1 MVHRRDE
8 INMSMLLS
16 ERRGSI
22 VVLTLNNP
30 AQYNALAGSLVS
42 DLSNALGEAI
52 GNSLVRS
59 ILLTGAG
66 KGFCAGAQL
75 GGGAAFGGAGGQ
87 IGAKM
92 RTSINP
98 LIERMRNSPKPIV
111 VAVNGPAA
119 GAGVGI
125 ALAGDIVV
133 AARSARFILSFARL
147 GAALDAGTSLF
158 LQRSMGIAR
167 ARALAL
173 LAEPL
178 TAEKAEQWGLVW
190 KMVEDSELFDEALA
204 IAQKLADGP
213 PVSLGL
219 IKSQIEAAW
228 SSPLAATLDD
238 EAASQTRAFL
248 TADLR
253 EGAAAFVEKRKAN
266 FTGQ

>member
-1 MVHRRDE
+1 
-8 INMSMLLS
+8 MSMVLT
-16 ERRGSI
+16 ERRGSVMI
-22 VVLTLNNP
+22 LTLNNP
-30 AQYNALAGSLVS
+30 AQYNALAGSLMG
-42 DLSNALGEAI
+42 DLREALDGAI
-52 GNSLVRS
+52 EDAGVRA

-75 GGGAAFGGAGGQ
+75 GGGDTFSAGEQ
-87 IGAKM
+87 IGANM
-92 RTSINP
+92 RASINP
-98 LIERMRNSPKPIV
+98 LIEKMRGAPKPIV

-133 AARSARFILSFARL
+133 AARSARFILSFVRL

-158 LQRSMGIAR
+158 LQRSIGIAR

-173 LAEPL
+173 LGQPL
-178 TAEKAEQWGLVW
+178 TAEKAEQWGLIW
-190 KMVEDSELFDEALA
+190 KMVEDADLLNEALA
-204 IAQKLADGP
+204 IAQALAEGP

-219 IKSQIEAAW
+219 IKNQIEAAW
-228 SSPLAATLDD
+228 SSSLASTLDG
-238 EAASQTRAFL
+238 EATSQARAFQ

-253 EGAAAFVEKRKAN
+253 EGAAAFVEKRPAR